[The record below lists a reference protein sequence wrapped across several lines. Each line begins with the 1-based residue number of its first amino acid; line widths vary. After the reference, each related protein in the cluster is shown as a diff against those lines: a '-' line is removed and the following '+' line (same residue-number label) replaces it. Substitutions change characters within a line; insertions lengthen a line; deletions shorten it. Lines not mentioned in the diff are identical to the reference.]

1 MDNVMAFINSPL
13 GRWLLR
19 LVIVVFGAAAKA
31 GYVPIPL
38 LDVIGNIDTS
48 DLVLGSA
55 ALVPSAP
62 PDPNRLKS

>member
-1 MDNVMAFINSPL
+1 MQKVLDFFNSPA
-13 GRWLLR
+13 GRWALR
-19 LVIVVFGAAAKA
+19 LLVVVFGAAAKA

-55 ALVPSAP
+55 ALVPNASP
-62 PDPNRLKS
+62 PAHRLT

>member
-19 LVIVVFGAAAKA
+19 LAIVVFGAAAKA

-55 ALVPSAP
+55 ALVPSAT